1 MCVLPLLV
9 ISLHYPGGC
18 CFSVYNFYIC
28 CSLDSPCIIV
38 VICMYM
44 YNFYC
49 GKYILS
55 VDVQCT
61 NNTLHIS
68 VSVSQARA
76 NTHPISVSVS
86 QARTTG

>member
-1 MCVLPLLV
+1 MCVLALV
-9 ISLHYPGGC
+9 IIPHYQGGC

-28 CSLDSPCIIV
+28 CGLDSLCIII
-38 VICMYM
+38 VIFMYM
-44 YNFYC
+44 YDFYC

-55 VDVQCT
+55 SVDSQCT
-61 NNTLHIS
+61 NNTPHIS

-76 NTHPISVSVS
+76 ITHPISASVS

>member
-1 MCVLPLLV
+1 
-9 ISLHYPGGC
+9 
-18 CFSVYNFYIC
+18 
-28 CSLDSPCIIV
+28 
-38 VICMYM
+38 MYM

-55 VDVQCT
+55 SVDSQCT
-61 NNTLHIS
+61 NYTPLFIT

-76 NTHPISVSVS
+76 ITHPISVSVS